1 VILAMVEDGYPM
13 RLFRAHIHIKKE
25 SSMSKNKEELIKAL
39 NTDLATEFQAVE
51 MYTVYSAKVTG
62 PWRQQLADFMQ
73 AEIPDEL
80 RHAQFLADKVAA
92 LRGEPTTEAAAVPSA
107 STAEEMLTEIV
118 KAEEEA
124 VQRYTMR
131 AREAEEY
138 GDKALAVNLENMVAD
153 EQGHMEQTQKFLD
166 GWK

>member
-1 VILAMVEDGYPM
+1 
-13 RLFRAHIHIKKE
+13 
-25 SSMSKNKEELIKAL
+25 MSKNEEELIKAL

-80 RHAQFLADKVAA
+80 GHAQFLADKIAA
-92 LRGEPTTEAAAVPSA
+92 LGGEPTTQAAAIPSA

-118 KAEEEA
+118 KAEEDA
-124 VQRYTMR
+124 VTRYTRR
-131 AREAEEY
+131 AKEAEAY
-138 GDKALAVNLENMVAD
+138 GDKALSVNLEDMVAD
-153 EQGHMEQTQKFLD
+153 EQSHMEQTQKFLD